1 MFFNVPS
8 VASPF
13 DWLRTGISRHFLL
26 ERNAPRDIPLQY
38 GMSEHDYYPSRGD
51 YYAPQDAHYQRRL
64 SWWVWLIL
72 IALVAIFAGVGYY
85 FWKQQ
90 SEPPTFTLPEPPAAA
105 PPAPKAEKP
114 EIRHPVPP
122 SKSEPEVS
130 LPPLERSD
138 AYVGE
143 LLAELMGHETFRS
156 LLIPDQLVRRIVA
169 TVDHLPRKV
178 VPTRANALRPVRG
191 PFTPDIANR
200 SRYNAH
206 VKVFE
211 ALDARALVQAYVKLY
226 PLFQGAYANL
236 GFPDG
241 YFNDRLVAA
250 IDDMLSAPELT
261 TQPELVQPK
270 VFYRY
275 SDPDLEGRSAGQK
288 ILMRLGAENAAK
300 VKAKLR
306 EIRGELTTTEPAAR

>member
-1 MFFNVPS
+1 
-8 VASPF
+8 
-13 DWLRTGISRHFLL
+13 
-26 ERNAPRDIPLQY
+26 
-38 GMSEHDYYPSRGD
+38 MSEHDYYPSRND
-51 YYAPQDAHYQRRL
+51 YYAPHDARYQRRL

-72 IALVAIFAGVGYY
+72 IALVALFAGAGYY

-90 SEPPTFTLPEPPAAA
+90 SEAPTFSVPQPPAET
-105 PPAPKAEKP
+105 PAPKAEKP

-122 SKSEPEVS
+122 SKSGPQES
-130 LPPLERSD
+130 LPPFERSD

-143 LLAELMGHETFRS
+143 LLAGLMGHETFRS
-156 LLIPDQLVRRIVA
+156 LLVPDELVRRIVA

-178 VPTRANALRPVRG
+178 VPTRASALRPIRG
-191 PFTPDIANR
+191 PFTPDSANR

-206 VKVFE
+206 VKAFE

-226 PLFQGAYANL
+226 PLFQDAYVSL

-241 YFNDRLVAA
+241 YFNDRLVVA
-250 IDDMLSAPELT
+250 IDDMLAAPDLT

-275 SDPDLEGRSAGQK
+275 ADPDLENRSAGQK

-300 VKAKLR
+300 VKTKLR
-306 EIRGELTTTEPAAR
+306 EIRRELTTTEPAPR